1 MNYSSK
7 TRMAKQIEATK
18 IFNAPVEMV
27 WSVWV
32 DPELVKRWWGPK
44 HFSSLVAKID
54 FREGG
59 KSLVSMQAPKEMG
72 GQEFYS
78 IWEYVKIIPLKTIEF
93 IQNLADEDGNKI
105 DPTKSGMPP
114 DFPLDIK
121 TVVTFTEMASGKTEM
136 TVTEYA
142 NFGTISNF
150 AQIGLE
156 QSLDK
161 MDAIFG

>member
-1 MNYSSK
+1 
-7 TRMAKQIEATK
+7 MAKQIEVTK
-18 IFNAPVEMV
+18 IFNAPVEMI
-27 WSVWV
+27 WQVWV

-44 HFSSLVAKID
+44 NFKSPVAKMD

-59 KSLVSMQAPKEMG
+59 KSLVSMRAQKEMG

-78 IWEYVKIIPLKTIEF
+78 VWAYVEIVPLQTIEF
-93 IQNLADEDGNKI
+93 IQSLSDENGGKI
-105 DPTKSGMPP
+105 NPMDVGMPP
-114 DFPLDIK
+114 DFPRDIR
-121 TVVTFTEMASGKTEM
+121 TVVIFKALEKNKTEM

-142 NFGTISNF
+142 EFGSISNF

-161 MDAIFG
+161 MESIFK

>member
-1 MNYSSK
+1 
-7 TRMAKQIEATK
+7 MAKQIEVTK
-18 IFNAPVEMV
+18 TFNAPVELV
-27 WSVWV
+27 WQVWV

-44 HFSSLVAKID
+44 HFTSPIAKID

-59 KSLVSMQAPKEMG
+59 RSIVSMQAPPEMG

-78 IWEYVKIIPLKTIEF
+78 VWEYVKIIPLSSIEF
-93 IQNLADEDGNKI
+93 IQSLSDENGNKT
-105 DPTKSGMPP
+105 DPTKLGMPP
-114 DFPLDIK
+114 DFPVDIR
-121 TVVTFTEMASGKTEM
+121 TVVTFKAIAKGKTEM

-142 NFGTISNF
+142 EFGTISNF

-161 MDAIFG
+161 MDAIFD